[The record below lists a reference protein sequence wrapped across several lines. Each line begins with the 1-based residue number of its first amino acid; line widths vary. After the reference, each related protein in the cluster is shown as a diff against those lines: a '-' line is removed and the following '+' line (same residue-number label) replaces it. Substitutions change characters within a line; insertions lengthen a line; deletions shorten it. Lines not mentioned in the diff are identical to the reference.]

1 MKNENK
7 KKNISMKA
15 LGLTL
20 SAAFA
25 VLLAGCGAQTS
36 SQTESGSASDLTVA
50 GKTTAGT
57 LLLSVNPEIEIG
69 YDEKGRVQAV
79 EGVNDDGK
87 AVVVGYTDFEGKTS
101 TEVVNELVEKIYDGG
116 YLADKIN
123 GNDKN
128 IVVKLEEGSIHPE
141 DDFLEKVA
149 DSVRQ
154 TVSENGMKSNTMV
167 VNDQDLDNQGRIGT
181 AKAQEIALAQMGLSE
196 AAFASEKYD
205 LDDGV
210 YEMKFTANGVEYE
223 YEIDAVTGKV
233 LEADRE
239 HNDDWKQ
246 VDQDDDDDDDRVSA
260 ASRPA
265 VDRDDD
271 DDDDRVS
278 AASRP
283 AVDRDDDDDDDRV
296 SAASRP
302 AVDRDDD
309 DDDDRVSAASRPAV
323 DRDDDDDDDRVSAAS
338 RPAVDRDDD
347 DDDDRVSA
355 ASRPAV
361 DRDDDDN
368 DNDNDNNDDDN

>member
-36 SQTESGSASDLTVA
+36 SQTGSGSASDLTVA

-69 YDEKGRVQAV
+69 YDEKGLVQAV

-87 AVVVGYTDFEGKTS
+87 AVVAGYTDFEGKTS

-246 VDQDDDDDDDRVSA
+246 VDQDDDDRVSA

-265 VDRDDD
+265 VDR
-271 DDDDRVS
+271 
-278 AASRP
+278 
-283 AVDRDDDDDDDRV
+283 DDDDDDRV

>member
-7 KKNISMKA
+7 KKNIRMKA

>member
-1 MKNENK
+1 
-7 KKNISMKA
+7 
-15 LGLTL
+15 
-20 SAAFA
+20 
-25 VLLAGCGAQTS
+25 
-36 SQTESGSASDLTVA
+36 
-50 GKTTAGT
+50 
-57 LLLSVNPEIEIG
+57 
-69 YDEKGRVQAV
+69 
-79 EGVNDDGK
+79 
-87 AVVVGYTDFEGKTS
+87 
-101 TEVVNELVEKIYDGG
+101 
-116 YLADKIN
+116 
-123 GNDKN
+123 
-128 IVVKLEEGSIHPE
+128 
-141 DDFLEKVA
+141 
-149 DSVRQ
+149 
-154 TVSENGMKSNTMV
+154 MKSNTMV

-181 AKAQEIALAQMGLSE
+181 AKAQEIALCSNGSFRSCLRQRE
-196 AAFASEKYD
+196 YD

-278 AASRP
+278 
-283 AVDRDDDDDDDRV
+283 
-296 SAASRP
+296 
-302 AVDRDDD
+302 
-309 DDDDRVSAASRPAV
+309 SAASRPAV

>member
-36 SQTESGSASDLTVA
+36 SQTGSGSASDLTVA

-69 YDEKGRVQAV
+69 YDEKGLVQAV

-87 AVVVGYTDFEGKTS
+87 AVVAGYTDFEGKTS

-246 VDQDDDDDDDRVSA
+246 VDQDDDDRVSA

-265 VDRDDD
+265 VDR
-271 DDDDRVS
+271 
-278 AASRP
+278 
-283 AVDRDDDDDDDRV
+283 
-296 SAASRP
+296 
-302 AVDRDDD
+302 DD

>member
-1 MKNENK
+1 MKNEKK

-15 LGLTL
+15 LGLT
-20 SAAFA
+20 AAFA
-25 VLLAGCGAQTS
+25 AIAVLAAGCGEQTS
-36 SQTESGSASDLTVA
+36 SQIESGSASDLTVA

-57 LLLSVNPEIEIG
+57 LLLSVNPEIEIE
-69 YDEKGRVQAV
+69 YDEKGLVQEV

-87 AVVVGYTDFEGKTS
+87 AVVAGYMDFEGKTS
-101 TEVVNELVEKIYDGG
+101 TEVVNELVKKIYDGG
-116 YLADKIN
+116 YLSEKMN
-123 GNDKN
+123 GKDKN
-128 IVVKLEEGSIHPE
+128 IIVKLEDGSIHPE

-149 DSVRQ
+149 NGVRD
-154 TVSENGMKSNTMV
+154 TVAENGVKSSTLV
-167 VNDQDLDNQGRIGT
+167 VDEQDLDDQGRIGT
-181 AKAQEIALAQMGLSE
+181 AKAREIALSQMGLSK
-196 AAFASEKYD
+196 ATFTNGTYD

-210 YEMKFTANGVEYE
+210 YEMKFTANGIEYE

-239 HNDDWKQ
+239 HNDDWKE
-246 VDQDDDDDDDRVSA
+246 VDRDDDDSDDDEVSIAGRPAVDRDDDDDDDRVST

-278 AASRP
+278 T
-283 AVDRDDDDDDDRV
+283 
-296 SAASRP
+296 
-302 AVDRDDD
+302 
-309 DDDDRVSAASRPAV
+309 
-323 DRDDDDDDDRVSAAS
+323 
-338 RPAVDRDDD
+338 
-347 DDDDRVSA
+347 

>member
-1 MKNENK
+1 MKNEKN

-69 YDEKGRVQAV
+69 YDEKGLVQAV

-87 AVVVGYTDFEGKTS
+87 AVVAGYTDFEGKTS

-149 DSVRQ
+149 DGVRQ

-347 DDDDRVSA
+347 D
-355 ASRPAV
+355 
-361 DRDDDDN
+361 N